1 MITLPRTL
9 QRTRVV
15 IALAAMLGVSSA
27 AAQQA
32 KSPAGYPDK
41 PVRLIVT
48 FAPGASNDI
57 LARLIGGK
65 LGDEWGQNFVIDN
78 RPGGGGAIGVSA
90 VVKAAPDG
98 YTLLLAN
105 SGPSV
110 GAPMLAREP
119 AYSPFDFTQIV
130 YIGYAPLVI

>member
-1 MITLPRTL
+1 MANMLQKLQLTGLASALIIACLTLP
-9 QRTRVV
+9 
-15 IALAAMLGVSSA
+15 AFG
-27 AAQQA
+27 QQGKTA
-32 KSPAGYPDK
+32 AGYPEK

-65 LGDEWGQNFVIDN
+65 LANEWGQNFVIDN
-78 RPGGGGAIGVSA
+78 RPGGGGAIGINA
-90 VVKAAPDG
+90 VVKSAPDG

-110 GAPMLAREP
+110 GAPMLARESS
-119 AYSPFDFTQIV
+119 YSPFDFTQIV
-130 YIGYAPLVI
+130 